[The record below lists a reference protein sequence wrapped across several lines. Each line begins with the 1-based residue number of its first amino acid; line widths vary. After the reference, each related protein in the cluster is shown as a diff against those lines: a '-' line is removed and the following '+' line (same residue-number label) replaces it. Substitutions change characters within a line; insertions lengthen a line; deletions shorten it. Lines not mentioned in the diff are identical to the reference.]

1 MTIKCPKCHSDNT
14 DTARFC
20 SNCAAPLP
28 SSEEISVSHTK
39 TLEMPVEEL
48 TTGSTFAGRYEI
60 IEELGK
66 GGMGVVYK
74 AEDTKLK
81 RIVALKFLPPTFRA
95 DPSTKER
102 FINEAQT
109 ASKLDHPNI
118 CTIHEID
125 ETDDGQMFIAM
136 AYYEGET
143 LKEKIQHGPLDLSVV
158 LDITTQIAQGLSK
171 AQSKGIV
178 HRDIKPANIIVTEDD
193 VAKIIDF
200 GLAKLSSTA
209 RLTRTGTTIGTV
221 NYMSP
226 EQARGEAVD
235 HRTDIWSLGV
245 VFYEM
250 LTGQL
255 PFKGDHEQAVVYSI
269 LNKEP
274 EPITSLRTGVPAELE
289 QIVFKALAKNPKDRY
304 HYADE
309 LLADLQEVYKILD
322 IKPVWKISAWPRLRR
337 RKWLTSPILWT
348 SLVVLVG
355 IAIGLLLFYPSQ
367 AIPFQKRDWILITD
381 FENLTGDEVF
391 DRSLNT
397 ALTVSIQQS
406 SYVNVFPRS
415 RVKETLQRM
424 GRETTEKLDEELG
437 KEVALREGIRA
448 LVACSISGI
457 GDVYSLSA
465 RVVDPNTLVALKTE
479 TSQADG
485 KDRVLEAMDD
495 LAGKI
500 RKDLGESLKDI
511 RRQFVRLPKATT
523 SSLEALKKFS
533 DGAWFWKA
541 RRFDEAAA
549 LWQEAVKL
557 DPNFAWVHAS
567 LGGYFYWLNDRPKG
581 EEHFTK
587 ALSLIDRLT
596 EREKLWVQ
604 SLVEGWRGNRTGAVK
619 HLRIYLSIYPDD
631 RDAWYNIGND
641 LRYMKQYEE
650 ALKSYNKALEMD
662 AFMPGT
668 YINIAT
674 CYSLTGRH
682 QQAVDN
688 YLKAFELR
696 PEWITSGNLNH
707 EFGTTYLAMG
717 EIKKAQ
723 EIFEKMLSAQD
734 EQKAKGH
741 RSLALLYMY
750 QGKYSDAI
758 DHLKEAILF
767 NKTLNYILSEMRDR
781 LYLATAYRTNGM
793 PESSHKELNAA
804 SKLRSKTYI
813 GPWWLQIAGKI
824 YARLGKFE
832 EAKQLLKEVSNK
844 MNEENRD
851 DRAAFNILKGE
862 IELAGGNYEEA
873 VELLEMACKLRED
886 SYVIESLAYAYFMKG
901 DLDQAISN
909 YELLINMKDLG
920 WEAQEYWI
928 KAHYQ
933 LGKIYEEKGDVEN
946 AIQYYKRFLD
956 LWKDADPGLAEVED
970 ARTRLVRLKSR

>member
-1 MTIKCPKCHSDNT
+1 MGNRCPKCHADNL
-14 DTARFC
+14 DDSRFC
-20 SNCAAPLP
+20 HKCATPLP
-28 SSEEISVSHTK
+28 SPKDISVSHTK
-39 TLEMPVEEL
+39 TLETPIEEL

-81 RIVALKFLPPTFRA
+81 RTVALKFLPPTFRA

-102 FINEAQT
+102 FVNEAQA

-143 LKEKIQHGPLDLSVV
+143 LKEKIQHGSLDLSVV

-209 RLTRTGTTIGTV
+209 GLTRTGTTIGTV

-235 HRTDIWSLGV
+235 HRKDIWSLGV

-309 LLADLQEVYKILD
+309 LLADLQEIYKVLD
-322 IKPVWKISAWPRLRR
+322 IKPVWKIRARPRILR
-337 RKWLTSPILWT
+337 RKWIISPILWT

-355 IAIGLLLFYPSQ
+355 IAIGLLLFCPAQ
-367 AIPFQKRDWILITD
+367 AIPFQERDWILITD

-424 GRETTEKLDEELG
+424 GRKTAEKLDEELG

-448 LVACSISGI
+448 LVVCSISGI

-465 RVVDPNTLVALKTE
+465 KIVDPNTLVALKTE
-479 TSQADG
+479 ISQADG
-485 KDRVLEAMDD
+485 KDKVLDALDS

-533 DGAWFWKA
+533 DGSWLWGA

-549 LWQEAVKL
+549 LWQEAVEL
-557 DPNFAWVHAS
+557 DPDFAWVHTA

-581 EEHFTK
+581 DEHFTK

-596 EREKLWVQ
+596 ERERLWVQ
-604 SLVEGWRGNRTGAVK
+604 SLVEGWRGNRTEAVK
-619 HLRIYLSIYPDD
+619 HLRIYLSLYPDD
-631 RDAWYNIGND
+631 RDAWFNIGND
-641 LRYMKQYEE
+641 LRWLKQYEE
-650 ALKSYNKALEMD
+650 ALKSYNKALEID
-662 AFMPGT
+662 PFIPGV

-674 CYSLTGRH
+674 CYSLTGRYKE
-682 QQAVDN
+682 AVDN
-688 YLKAFELR
+688 YQKAFELR

-707 EFGTTYLAMG
+707 EFGITCMEMG
-717 EIKKAQ
+717 EVQKAQ
-723 EIFEKMLSAQD
+723 EIFEKMLSGQD

-741 RSLALLYMY
+741 RSLALLSMY
-750 QGKYSDAI
+750 LGKYSDAI

-767 NKTLNYILSEMRDR
+767 NKTLNYFLSEMRDR
-781 LYLATAYRTNGM
+781 LYLATAYRTKGM
-793 PESSHKELNAA
+793 TAYSHKELNTA
-804 SKLRSKTYI
+804 SELRNKTYI
-813 GPWWLQIAGKI
+813 GPWWLQIAGKLC
-824 YARLGKFE
+824 ARLGRLHE
-832 EAKQLLKEVSNK
+832 TKQLLKEVSTK
-844 MNEENRD
+844 MNEENRN
-851 DRAAFNILKGE
+851 DRAAFNMLKGE
-862 IELAGGNYEEA
+862 IELAEGNHEEA
-873 VELLEMACKLRED
+873 VELRWRWPTNC
-886 SYVIESLAYAYFMKG
+886 
-901 DLDQAISN
+901 
-909 YELLINMKDLG
+909 
-920 WEAQEYWI
+920 
-928 KAHYQ
+928 
-933 LGKIYEEKGDVEN
+933 
-946 AIQYYKRFLD
+946 
-956 LWKDADPGLAEVED
+956 
-970 ARTRLVRLKSR
+970 VRMVTF